1 MSIVRNIKSWR
12 ETRTIDGAEVE
23 ITVCEPAGAHGYI
36 TGEADELGDDMSSTL
51 ATAGIFRKEV
61 LLHKKR
67 MNGEKNNPD
76 SKDKEPVSST
86 HTDHWGEI

>member
-1 MSIVRNIKSWR
+1 MIVRSIKSWR

-36 TGEADELGDDMSSTL
+36 SGEADELGDDMANTL
-51 ATAGIFRKEV
+51 AAAGIFRKEV

-67 MNGEKNNPD
+67 MDDEKNNSN
-76 SKDKEPVSST
+76 SKDKEPVPPT
-86 HTDHWGEI
+86 HQEHWGEI